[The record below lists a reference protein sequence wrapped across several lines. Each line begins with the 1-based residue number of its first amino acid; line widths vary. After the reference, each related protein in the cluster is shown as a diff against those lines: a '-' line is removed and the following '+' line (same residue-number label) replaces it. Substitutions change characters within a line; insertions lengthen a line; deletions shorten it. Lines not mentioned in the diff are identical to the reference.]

1 MAPIRSIVLVR
12 HITPSQQHVMNSGI
26 AFQTDDPSSARVLAV
41 LRQIADA
48 TDTAGLAA
56 ALHKAAT
63 SLFPNARI
71 DLFVVADSAE
81 HLLITCGEH
90 DLPPPPAFHRVM
102 SFVAWLNQHDY
113 KTRIV
118 PVTVARQSQG
128 QLIVSRSHE
137 EISQDILAIAEQIA
151 PVVGLWLIA
160 RRHQVAPEQHEMQLL
175 TTTERLRPIEEM
187 QLRATLAAG
196 AAHDIGNLFASVLGH
211 AQLLQQAAPL
221 ELQNDLKTIEQ
232 AARDGH
238 HLLRRLLSA
247 RNASCMPETT
257 MAPVLLTELVHDALR
272 LTQPW
277 WGARHSVTVKIAL
290 TPVPPVRGHPADLRE
305 VLVNL
310 ILNGVAAMPEGGTL
324 TVRTYSVNERAIV
337 EISDT
342 GVGIAPAHQ
351 NAIFQPFV
359 TTRKGGSGLGLSV
372 SRTIIERYGGT
383 ISVSSTPG
391 RGATFSI
398 SLPGVRSADVL
409 PEPPMLQRT
418 AS

>member
-1 MAPIRSIVLVR
+1 
-12 HITPSQQHVMNSGI
+12 MNSGI
-26 AFQTDDPSSARVLAV
+26 ALQTIDPSSAGVLAV
-41 LRQIADA
+41 LHQIADA

-56 ALHKAAT
+56 ALHKAAI
-63 SLFPNARI
+63 SLFPNVRI
-71 DLFVVADSAE
+71 DLFVVANSSE
-81 HLLITCGEH
+81 RLIITCGEH
-90 DLPPPPAFHRVM
+90 HLPPPPAFHRAM
-102 SFVAWLNQHDY
+102 SFVVWLKQHGY
-113 KTRIV
+113 KAGIV
-118 PVTVARQSQG
+118 PVTVARQKQG
-128 QLIVSRSHE
+128 QLIVSRSHT

-160 RRHQVAPEQHEMQLL
+160 HRHQVAFEQHEMQLR
-175 TTTERLRPIEEM
+175 TTTDQLRQIEEM
-187 QLRATLAAG
+187 QLRVTLAAG

-211 AQLLQQAAPL
+211 AQLLQQASPP
-221 ELQNDLKTIEQ
+221 ELQDDLRTIEQ

-238 HLLRRLLSA
+238 HLLRRLLSI
-247 RNASCMPETT
+247 RNGSFVPEPTT
-257 MAPVLLTELVHDALR
+257 VPVLLPDLVHDALR

-290 TPVPPVRGHPADLRE
+290 TPVPPVRGNPADLRE

-310 ILNGVAAMPEGGTL
+310 ILNGIDAMPEGGTL
-324 TVRTYSVNERAIV
+324 TVRTYSVNERVVV

-359 TTRKGGSGLGLSV
+359 TSRKGGSGLGLSV
-372 SRTIIERYGGT
+372 SRAIIERYGGT

-398 SLPGVRSADVL
+398 SLPGVRSADVI
-409 PEPPMLQRT
+409 PEPTVLQHT
-418 AS
+418 GS